1 MQLAP
6 IIQQAL
12 LAETEELDLAHAQQ
26 LGGLLLPRPAD
37 VRDLGAGNAGI
48 EATSPR
54 PSARSKSPGCPL
66 IRPPGDCAAR
76 PELGVIGACNHRQH
90 ALDVLVRQ
98 ERHIH
103 PHITGHLRDCSVS
116 SRTSFSAT

>member
-90 ALDVLVRQ
+90 VHESWSGRS
-98 ERHIH
+98 
-103 PHITGHLRDCSVS
+103 G
-116 SRTSFSAT
+116 TSTPT